1 MGKRSVK
8 SRAQEL
14 LEFAHSL
21 QDSGL
26 TWVEANN
33 AIYGPGSRF
42 MQLFPTK
49 MDRVAFTRTAE
60 SRQIDALKIDRLPE
74 PDVRPS
80 RQEYSGKF
88 VVRVPK
94 SLHAALAAEAEAEGV
109 SLNQLVVAKLSLQL
123 ACSVKSA
130 HRPCVSVSP
139 LLTTDF
145 SRNGRHVAVIGTRLP
160 ILPGVLDGPREGPRL
175 RAVPWRDAL
184 LLRILGRRRL
194 HQGPHQRLIRAR
206 SSR

>member
-33 AIYGPGSRF
+33 ALYGPGSRF
-42 MQLFPTK
+42 VQLFPTK
-49 MDRVAFTRTAE
+49 TDRVAFTRTAE
-60 SRQIDALKIDRLPE
+60 SRQIDALIDRLPE

-80 RQEYSGKF
+80 REEYSGRF

-94 SLHAALAAEAEAEGV
+94 SLHAALAAEAETEGV
-109 SLNQLVVAKLSLQL
+109 SLNQLVVAKLAVQL
-123 ACSVKSA
+123 AGSVK
-130 HRPCVSVSP
+130 
-139 LLTTDF
+139 
-145 SRNGRHVAVIGTRLP
+145 
-160 ILPGVLDGPREGPRL
+160 
-175 RAVPWRDAL
+175 
-184 LLRILGRRRL
+184 
-194 HQGPHQRLIRAR
+194 
-206 SSR
+206 